1 MASNHPGYNPADDST
16 VSGSRGPAR
25 LSAGTASGADPTN
38 EPGQYPPG
46 DDHGIF
52 GGALPTSTGA
62 PGSAGAPRS
71 QGDVTAE
78 PGQTL
83 SFDGASQSAIV
94 NTGAPGTSGVSPDLG
109 GGGDNVS
116 FTRPGSY
123 LSGTYST
130 DEVNDQISGPEDWT
144 QANDGGYAAGGP
156 KMPGVAGNEPE
167 AGGGR
172 FQPGGGSVMRGGR
185 MKGGG

>member
-83 SFDGASQSAIV
+83 SFAGR
-94 NTGAPGTSGVSPDLG
+94 TPSPP
-109 GGGDNVS
+109 S
-116 FTRPGSY
+116 
-123 LSGTYST
+123 
-130 DEVNDQISGPEDWT
+130 
-144 QANDGGYAAGGP
+144 
-156 KMPGVAGNEPE
+156 
-167 AGGGR
+167 
-172 FQPGGGSVMRGGR
+172 
-185 MKGGG
+185 